1 MDINDNILSA
11 FFAGNSTIDEDKLV
25 LQEFSNNEC
34 FQDMFDIINEID
46 AMDNMDELRKEFN
59 ETSDLLQEFKDHKIN
74 IK

>member
-59 ETSDLLQEFKDHKIN
+59 ENSDQLQEFKEHKIN

>member
-11 FFAGNSTIDEDKLV
+11 FFAGNSTIEEDKLV
-25 LQEFSNNEC
+25 LEEFSNNEC

-59 ETSDLLQEFKDHKIN
+59 ETSDLLQEFKEHKIN